1 MPPFRKTLIK
11 RKEISTIKPVINEN
25 QVINKPK
32 SEKLKLQVPT
42 LLERIDRLK
51 KENEML
57 DRVRKKYNPDYVP
70 YTPTTELV
78 IKNRE
83 KKIQKTRLEFYSDK
97 LLSQKL
103 RANTT
108 YVQIKDTKNNRRI
121 INALAKNYSASIR
134 DALEISELLSKL
146 NPMQVE
152 GILYYIEHQKLALI
166 RLKKKIN
173 LIVSNNISKN

>member
-83 KKIQKTRLEFYSDK
+83 KKTQKTRLEFYSDK

-121 INALAKNYSASIR
+121 INALARNYSGEVR
-134 DALEISELLSKL
+134 DALEISKLLSNL
-146 NPMQVE
+146 NPVQIE
-152 GILYYIEHQKLALI
+152 GVLYYMEKKKLALI
-166 RLKKKIN
+166 KLKKKVKAIIEN
-173 LIVSNNISKN
+173 KISTN